1 MMENAEKLIRDN
13 CIKLRSSGCTLEG
26 LYHICFDDPER
37 QMAEFTRDGADVR
50 MTCGE
55 VQALCEKAAV
65 RLANRTGLQGQFI
78 GLYGENHIGW
88 IVLFWAILLSGNKP
102 CLMNTVQPREVNRRM
117 LAALR
122 ADTVVYTGDA
132 PQAAGTE
139 ISFEELTG
147 GEEAAEGFRPDTF
160 GDEIAIPTSGTT
172 LQEKIC
178 IFTGREISA
187 QILNCEEI
195 IRLNRDICKSY
206 HGRIRMLMLLPL
218 YHIFGL
224 EATFLWFVMA
234 GAVFVFLPDKNP
246 ASILRTIRD
255 RQVTHVFAV
264 PLFWNTV
271 EKELRR
277 QLRRRTD
284 EERKRFDKAVRASV
298 RLQSFSTAAGKAYAQ
313 RTFREVRSSLLGDS
327 ICFCITGGNYIS
339 DKTLELFNALG
350 YPLCNGYGMSETGIT
365 SVELSRKT
373 RDRIRNAIG
382 KPFSSVRY
390 RTDEVGRLFIS
401 GSSVCRKLYIDGQPA
416 ELDEWFNSGDIVS
429 HDRDGRYYIRG
440 RESDIVSDSAG
451 EKLNPDVAERAFSLP
466 WTDAFSVLGD
476 EKNEQLIMVI
486 RLPEGLVDI
495 QKKQIEEAFEK
506 CNNTLPA
513 AYRIRKA
520 FYTCDPIFPD
530 GGIKV
535 SRALLRRRL
544 NDGSIRLITPDAQ
557 DGGHAD
563 DTNSDV
569 KKILR
574 GMIAEVLSI
583 DAGQV
588 RDDAHFIYDLGGTSL
603 DYLSLI
609 SMIDNRFGVT
619 LDFEGESSNYNL
631 NDLTRSVEERL
642 CC

>member
-1 MMENAEKLIRDN
+1 MMENAVKLIRDN

-26 LYHICFDDPER
+26 LYHICFDEPGR

-50 MTCGE
+50 LTRGD
-55 VQALCEKAAV
+55 VQALCEKAAA
-65 RLANRTGLQGQFI
+65 RLANQTGLQGQFI

-117 LAALR
+117 LDALR
-122 ADTVVYTGDA
+122 VDTVVYTGDA

-147 GEEAAEGFRPDTF
+147 GEEAAEDFRPDTF
-160 GDEIAIPTSGTT
+160 ADEIAIPTSGTT

-255 RQVTHVFAV
+255 RQVTHIFAV

-277 QLRRRTD
+277 RLRKGTE
-284 EERKRFDKAVRASV
+284 EERERFEKAVRTSI
-298 RLQSFSTAAGKAYAQ
+298 RLQSVSTTAGKAYAE
-313 RTFREVRSSLLGDS
+313 RMFRKARAGLLGES

-339 DKTLELFNALG
+339 DATLELFNAMG
-350 YPLCNGYGMSETGIT
+350 YPLCNGYGTSETGIT

-373 RDRIRNAIG
+373 KDRIRNAIG
-382 KPFSSVRY
+382 KPFSSVKY
-390 RTDEVGRLFIS
+390 RTDEAGRLLIS
-401 GSSVCRKLYIDGQPA
+401 GSSVCRTLYIDGQPA
-416 ELDEWFNSGDIVS
+416 EPEEWFNSGDIVS
-429 HDRDGRYYIRG
+429 CDGDGRYYIRG
-440 RESDIVSDSAG
+440 RESDLVSGSAG

-466 WTDAFSVLGD
+466 WADAFSVLGD

-495 QKKQIEEAFEK
+495 QKKQIEDAFEK
-506 CNNTLPA
+506 CNSTLPA
-513 AYRIRKA
+513 AYRIGKVY
-520 FYTCDPIFPD
+520 YTRDPILPA
-530 GGIKV
+530 GGMKV
-535 SRALLRRRL
+535 SRALLRRGL
-544 NDGSIRLITPDAQ
+544 DDGSIRLIAPDAPA
-557 DGGHAD
+557 GGHAED
-563 DTNSDV
+563 PDSDV

-574 GMIAEVLSI
+574 EMIAEVLSI

-588 RDDAHFIYDLGGTSL
+588 RDDAHFIHDLGGTSL

-609 SMIDNRFGVT
+609 SMIDKRFEVT

-631 NDLTRSVEERL
+631 NDLARSVEERL